1 MDLAATKRRIA
12 EVVRVLDSFGKMRA
26 PGRSR
31 SEYVQQLKKDCATY
45 YGYNSF
51 MIDVFFNLFSP
62 PGATSALLVIVFS
75 FYLCF
80 LDFATRS
87 LRFFEPGCDCAACR
101 TAHKDSLLSLVV
113 TAAVSFACNCRR
125 CAFQ

>member
-1 MDLAATKRRIA
+1 MYELPADAADEGIGGGLAMDLAATKRRIA

-62 PGATSALLVIVFS
+62 AGATSSCNFFS

-80 LDFATRS
+80 LDFAI
-87 LRFFEPGCDCAACR
+87 PGCEVG
-101 TAHKDSLLSLVV
+101 LFL
-113 TAAVSFACNCRR
+113 
-125 CAFQ
+125 